1 MIIKLGKLAPQE
13 LADVMRE
20 YCRLQDLPFSEKMS
34 VRFNTHDV
42 SILRKVEAL
51 ADGYLQRAKP
61 RVKRARL

>member
-1 MIIKLGKLAPQE
+1 
-13 LADVMRE
+13 MRE
-20 YCRLQDLPFSEKMS
+20 YCRLQDLPFNEKMS